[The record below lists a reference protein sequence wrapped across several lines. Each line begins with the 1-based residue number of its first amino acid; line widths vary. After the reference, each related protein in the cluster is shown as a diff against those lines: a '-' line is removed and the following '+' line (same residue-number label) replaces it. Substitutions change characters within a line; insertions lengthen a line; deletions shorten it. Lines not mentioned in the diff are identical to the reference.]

1 MKKKLAVLGLSAAML
16 CGSVQAEAATG
27 FLQDVPVGDWS
38 YGAINELIAT
48 GNVTDY
54 KVAIPQDRIMSRM
67 EMAMVV
73 DDAMQNI
80 KAFTPDEQNTIQKL
94 DAEYYYD
101 IKKVQLL
108 SKLDSADLSKISD
121 GGNSTLTDE
130 EKAGLKKAAA
140 FADRF
145 SIDGYA
151 RLRNDHYLSDSGRT
165 TRANM
170 IHIQVNTAYKVNKD
184 WQVHTDLGYRNSFS
198 ALDETKVISPSE
210 NQTGMTMDTYVTGK
224 MADNALGIKVGKW
237 DEWDIYSWG
246 MDMDCDFTGVQLEY
260 GKKDFKTWLTT
271 GKMELWDYAMGGDR
285 DHENVTSLRSFY
297 PFDKNNDIN
306 FGVSW
311 SSAMAS
317 RYQDPSQGRVF
328 YYYAHAHHKF
338 DNNWDL
344 RAGSIAS
351 NAKRDNTAI
360 AQTKTKQ
367 PGRWVQLQYKGCDLN
382 VPNSY
387 AVTAT
392 YRFEPALSWPTVTDW
407 CGLNQ
412 RFFRLGVA
420 WVPAK
425 NIMLDTFYTW
435 AREIDT
441 GAKDD
446 LFRFQAQFFF

>member
-38 YGAINELIAT
+38 YDAINKLIAT

-94 DAEYYYD
+94 DTEYYYD

-108 SKLDSADLSKISD
+108 SKLDSADLSKIS
-121 GGNSTLTDE
+121 GSGNSALTDE
-130 EKAGLKKAAA
+130 EKTELKKASD

-145 SIDGYA
+145 SINGYA
-151 RLRNDHYLSDSGRT
+151 RFRNDHYVTAAGKS

-170 IHIQVNTAYKVNKD
+170 VNVQVNTTYKVNND
-184 WQVHTDLGYRNSFS
+184 WQVHTDLTYRNTFS
-198 ALDETKVISPSE
+198 AMDSALSLNPSE
-210 NQTGMTMDTYVTGK
+210 DQSGILWDTYVTGS
-224 MADNALGIKVGKW
+224 MANNALNVKVGKW
-237 DEWDIYSWG
+237 NEWDPFSWG
-246 MDMDCDFTGVQLEY
+246 MDMDCNFAGLMLEY
-260 GKKDFKTWLTT
+260 GKKDFKTWFTT
-271 GKMELWDYAMGGDR
+271 GKMELWDYEAGGTKDN
-285 DHENVTSLRSFY
+285 ENVTSLRFFY
-297 PFDKNNDIN
+297 PFDKKNDIN
-306 FGVSW
+306 FGVSR
-311 SSAMAS
+311 SSGMAS
-317 RYQDPSQGRVF
+317 RYQDPSKDVF
-328 YYYAHAHHKF
+328 YYFAHAHHKF

-344 RAGSIAS
+344 RVGAIDSDS
-351 NAKRDNTAI
+351 KRDNTAI
-360 AQTKTKQ
+360 AQTKTHQ
-367 PGRWVQLQYKGCDLN
+367 PGRWVQLQYKNCDPN
-382 VPNSY
+382 IKNSY
-387 AVTAT
+387 AITAD
-392 YRFEPALSWPTVTDW
+392 YRYEPALTWPTVTDW

-412 RFFRLGVA
+412 RFFRLGVS

-425 NIMLDTFYTW
+425 NIMCNTFYTW

-446 LFRFQAQFFF
+446 LYRFQVDFLF